1 VKPLRLIA
9 AIAAALALCLP
20 ALAAAQE
27 GPPPEDI
34 PAPPPTTTT
43 TPTEPVEPTEP
54 TGPTTMTIT
63 VPPLP
68 AQKTA
73 PKKAAPQKA
82 KAAPKATSAPVQ
94 QPAPRRSDP
103 VESYSQP
110 EASEEP
116 AAEPEPAKPV
126 AKKAK
131 AAKRKAH
138 RTTSGPNPRVV
149 ATAVALPASRPIRDP
164 QPVGAVLG
172 ARFTLAGEDGGTS
185 TGVIV
190 LALVLIGLV
199 GSVAAVVGAAPILA
213 DRWPKLFVP
222 VIEST
227 DRIVLAGLCVGGAM
241 VALVITWALT
251 GPSG

>member
-1 VKPLRLIA
+1 VLPPLRLIA
-9 AIAAALALCLP
+9 ALAAALALCLP

-27 GPPPEDI
+27 GPPPEDV
-34 PAPPPTTTT
+34 PAPPPTTTA
-43 TPTEPVEPTEP
+43 PTEPVEPAEP
-54 TGPTTMTIT
+54 TGPTSMTII

-68 AQKTA
+68 AQKAAPKKAA

-82 KAAPKATSAPVQ
+82 PERSEPVHRSAPAESYSEPETYEEPATAE
-94 QPAPRRSDP
+94 PAPR
-103 VESYSQP
+103 
-110 EASEEP
+110 
-116 AAEPEPAKPV
+116 KPV

-138 RTTSGPNPRVV
+138 RTKAKPKPRVV

-172 ARFTLAGEDGGTS
+172 AQFTLGEDGGTN

-190 LALVLIGLV
+190 LALVLTGLV
-199 GSVAAVVGAAPILA
+199 GAVAAVVGAAPILA

-227 DRIVLAGLCVGGAM
+227 DRIVLAGVCVGGAM
-241 VALVITWALT
+241 LALVITWALT